1 MSAEK
6 VLIIEDEEK
15 TRDLLKR
22 AIDKEG
28 YETLVASDGLEGLQ
42 VFRREQPDI
51 VITDTKMPNVDG
63 MEVLHTVKDISPS
76 TEVIL
81 VTAHGEYD
89 TAILALRQGTL
100 DYIKKPVALDQLILS
115 LGRASDKIAARK
127 KVGIKPVL
135 LILED
140 DGNTRNQLVRVFEK
154 EGYVV
159 FNGADG
165 EAGIKI
171 FSQHKI
177 DILLTDMKMPRKN
190 GLEVLHEVKELSKDC
205 EVIMLTGY
213 GDENTAVQAM
223 RDGAINYIRKPID
236 LDQLILAVQKAVD
249 KLQLQRAYLYKVREL
264 ELAQQII
271 AKITEYEELVIEM
284 QDTSRLKARDFALN
298 LINTIPLPFILT
310 DRDMNV
316 DFVNNHFIR
325 LYGYKP
331 ERIDEDLLEKSGLEH
346 IGVEGI
352 REGVHELY
360 QKGEPGIVTLGVSKQ
375 VVMAKVS
382 LITNERKREKVLI
395 ITGGGK

>member
-1 MSAEK
+1 MAAEK

-15 TRDLLKR
+15 TRELLKR

-28 YETLVASDGLEGLQ
+28 YSTLVASDGLEGLQ
-42 VFRREQPDI
+42 VFRREKPDI
-51 VITDTKMPNVDG
+51 VITDVKMPNVDG
-63 MEVLHTVKDISPS
+63 LEVLHTVKNISPS

-100 DYIKKPVALDQLILS
+100 DYIKKPVDLDQLIFS
-115 LGRASDKIAARK
+115 LGRASEKITTRK
-127 KVGIKPVL
+127 KVGIKPVI

-154 EGYVV
+154 EEYVV

-165 EAGIKI
+165 EAGIQI
-171 FSQHKI
+171 FSQNKI
-177 DILLTDMKMPRKN
+177 DIVLTDIKMPRKN
-190 GLEVLHEVKELSKDC
+190 GLEVLHEVKRLSQSC

-213 GDENTAVQAM
+213 GDEDTAVQAM
-223 RDGAINYIRKPID
+223 RDGANNYIRKPID
-236 LDQLILAVQKAVD
+236 LDQLIIAVQKAVE

-264 ELAQQII
+264 ELAQEII
-271 AKITEYEELVIEM
+271 AKITEQQELVIEM
-284 QDTSRLKARDFALN
+284 RDSSQISVRDFALN

-316 DFVNNHFIR
+316 DFVNNHFVR

-331 ERIDEDLLEKSGLEH
+331 ERIDEDLLKKSGLEH

-352 REGVHELY
+352 REGVSKLY
-360 QKGEPGIVTLGVSKQ
+360 QKGETGIITLGVPKQ

-382 LITNERKREKVLI
+382 LINNEGKREKVLI